1 MANFTTCS
9 FSLPIKITA
18 TTQIRLT
25 LANSAVGA
33 TTVTATA
40 DAGTYYNNFDTTI
53 SGAAT
58 SIVGHLLFKLRSAE
72 LVAGTNGSWSM
83 SELAN
88 ATSPQYRGR
97 IGVVRAKGNVADS
110 VTSLEVLGGEVTLAD
125 LGSTVD
131 PSVPFSSTTDPAF
144 FIWSRRGSGHWVLP
158 EPGLLAS
165 SEERQ
170 RSIQT
175 ATTSPDGTTVRDV
188 YGSVTRKRIDLLSLP
203 GAAVFLTYANDSDF
217 AAVIGCETGDPA
229 AALDELRRRWCL
241 IDDDVSCRFYP
252 NVDDLATFV
261 DLRPGA
267 GDDWMSSLDEAVEM
281 VSEGPLFFDASLG
294 AFKV

>member
-9 FSLPIKITA
+9 FSLPIKITSA
-18 TTQIRLT
+18 TQIKLT

-40 DAGTYYNNFDTTI
+40 DAGTYFNNFDTTI
-53 SGAAT
+53 SAAAT

-72 LVAGTNGSWSM
+72 LVAGTNGSWGM
-83 SELAN
+83 AELSN
-88 ATSPQYRGR
+88 ASAPDYRGR
-97 IGVVRAKGNVADS
+97 FGLTRAKGNAADD
-110 VTSLEVLGGEVTLAD
+110 VTKLEILGGEITLED
-125 LGSTVD
+125 LGCTVD
-131 PSVPFSSTTDPAF
+131 PAVPFSTTTDPAI
-144 FIWSRRGSGHWVLP
+144 FIWLNRGAGHWVLP
-158 EPGLLAS
+158 APGLLAS

-203 GAAVFLTYANDSDF
+203 GASVFLDYATDSDHC
-217 AAVIGCETGDPA
+217 AVIGCNTSDAA

-252 NVDDLATFV
+252 DISAPTTFV
-261 DLRPGA
+261 SLRPGA
-267 GDDWMSSLDEAVEM
+267 GDEWMTTLDEAVEM